1 MHSDEDWN
9 MAIDYKNYPDFPEPV
24 LVVDGVKGLSAEP
37 LSKKALATIQRR
49 DEKLRPRRI
58 AAARTDPRQLSIFG
72 QSHTQELTNG
82 LHLHPLAKKPRTSR

>member
-1 MHSDEDWN
+1 MDNESTTNTATGSTGQASQNHVSR
-9 MAIDYKNYPDFPEPV
+9 K
-24 LVVDGVKGLSAEP
+24 P

-72 QSHTQELTNG
+72 QSHTQDD
-82 LHLHPLAKKPRTSR
+82 PR

>member
-1 MHSDEDWN
+1 MSDITVHVEKAPD
-9 MAIDYKNYPDFPEPV
+9 AVVCRIDA
-24 LVVDGVKGLSAEP
+24 S
-37 LSKKALATIQRR
+37 KALATIQRR

-82 LHLHPLAKKPRTSR
+82 FASAPTRQEATNLTVKA